1 VCNKIEFMLDELG
14 NKLLEYIRENNPD
27 VLFQL
32 EQEAGLTQY
41 LNLKLSEAADLIERL
56 KKERRPGYL
65 VEKICLDQMTAD
77 LRPSKYNYIRTVLS
91 EEFEKEYSQMV
102 EAGLLQYEV
111 INMVTYCLPI
121 FQDLRFSEETAD
133 NRFTRYAI
141 AGMISEYLVSNSVNE
156 KVNDGLQQSAK
167 AQGQY

>member
-1 VCNKIEFMLDELG
+1 MLNELR

-41 LNLKLSEAADLIERL
+41 LNQKLNDVADLIERM
-56 KKERRPGYL
+56 KKERQPGYL
-65 VEKICLDQMTAD
+65 IETMCLDQMTAD
-77 LRPSKYNYIRTVLS
+77 LRPSKYNYICTILS
-91 EEFEKEYSQMV
+91 EEFEEEYSKMV
-102 EAGLLQYEV
+102 ETGLLRYEA

-121 FQDLRFSEETAD
+121 FEDLRFSEETAD

-141 AGMISEYLVSNSVNE
+141 AGMISEYLQSNSE
-156 KVNDGLQQSAK
+156 KENVSDGLQQSTET
-167 AQGQY
+167 QG